1 MKFNWKVLIALG
13 LALVAAFWM
22 VSSVLTRSY
31 GGTNLNVD
39 IGSGTVT
46 VTNSADAAVPVQL
59 VGTGT
64 RPFTISDTIEG
75 VTGSSKRDGTG
86 SAARQ
91 LFEFELPAGTNTF
104 TVIRGSN
111 VKLVSDSRLEGTVE
125 PLSQSDARTTLIV
138 GAIVILGSLYFASS
152 TTEHRWLSSLRRKP
166 APVVAAPV
174 ATLSAEDKSKTSGAN
189 RGRDG
194 RAYSDS

>member
-1 MKFNWKVLIALG
+1 MKFNWKVVIALG
-13 LALVAAFWM
+13 LVVVAAFWM

-31 GGTNLNVD
+31 GGTNLSVD
-39 IGSGTVT
+39 VGSGTVT
-46 VTNSADAAVPVQL
+46 VTNPSDAAVPVQL

-64 RPFTISDTIEG
+64 RPFAISNTIEG

-86 SAARQ
+86 STARQ

-104 TVIRGSN
+104 AVVRGSN
-111 VKLVSDSRLEGTVE
+111 VKLVADSRLEGTVE

-138 GAIVILGSLYFASS
+138 GAIVILGLLYFASS
-152 TTEHRWLSSLRRKP
+152 TTEHRWMSSLRRKP
-166 APVVAAPV
+166 AAVAAPV
-174 ATLSAEDKSKTSGAN
+174 TLSAEDKSKTSGAN

-194 RAYSDS
+194 RAYSDT